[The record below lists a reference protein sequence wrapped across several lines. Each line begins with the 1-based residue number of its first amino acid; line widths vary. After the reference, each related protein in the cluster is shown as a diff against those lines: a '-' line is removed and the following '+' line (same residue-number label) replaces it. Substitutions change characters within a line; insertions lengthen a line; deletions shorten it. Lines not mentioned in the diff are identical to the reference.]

1 MGSRHLKSF
10 VKQQLEREEPLFYLI
25 EMLTININKSAVN
38 WQTENVRRGK
48 RYIVWR
54 FIEI

>member
-25 EMLTININKSAVN
+25 EMLTTININKSAVN
-38 WQTENVRRGK
+38 WQTENVRRSK
-48 RYIVWR
+48 RYI
-54 FIEI
+54 E